1 MTNPLKISLK
11 KGAFEKQDKVFPN
24 YRENDMKNKSETDF
38 SMRRNKDKKQ
48 KANIKNHS
56 IYVPVLKRA

>member
-24 YRENDMKNKSETDF
+24 YRENDMKNKSEPDF

-48 KANIKNHS
+48 KANIKKS
-56 IYVPVLKRA
+56 